1 MSQELIT
8 RILSTLI
15 IIPIALFFIVKG
27 SIFFNFFVIV
37 MLLITFYEWHFL
49 SFKKTYYLPGFIF
62 IIFSFYTF
70 YFIGNQADSGN
81 LFYRIYFFLI
91 LLTCVATDVGGYVFG
106 KIFKG
111 PKITKIS
118 PNKTYAGMVGGFV
131 LSIIFT
137 SLYLN
142 NLSILSLS
150 QSNEEMGAQI
160 FFIIL
165 SISFISQIGDLAI
178 SFFKR
183 KSQIKNTGN
192 IIPGHGGLL
201 DRVDGMI
208 FAFPYSFLL
217 MKFVI

>member
-1 MSQELIT
+1 MKLELIT

-15 IIPIALFFIVKG
+15 LIPIALFFIIKG
-27 SIFFNFFVIV
+27 SFFFNFFIIV

-49 SFKKTYYLPGFIF
+49 SLKKNYYLPGFIF
-62 IIFSFYTF
+62 IVFSFYTF
-70 YFIGNQADSGN
+70 YFIGNQGDTGS
-81 LFYRIYFFLI
+81 LFHRIYFFLI
-91 LLTCVATDVGGYVFG
+91 LLTCVATDIGGYVFG

-118 PNKTYAGMVGGFV
+118 PNKTYAGMIGGFV
-131 LSIIFT
+131 LSIISA
-137 SLYLN
+137 SLYFN

-150 QSNEEMGAQI
+150 QSKGEMGAQI
-160 FFIIL
+160 FFIVL
-165 SISFISQIGDLAI
+165 SISFISQVGDLVI

-183 KSQIKNTGN
+183 KSKIKNTGN

-201 DRVDGMI
+201 DRIDGMI

-217 MKFVI
+217 MKFVL